1 VNNFMLFV
9 FNGDFMCFI
18 HVMLNA
24 LDMKDRGNETGIV
37 IEGSAVRLLPDLAQ
51 VQNPCAF

>member
-1 VNNFMLFV
+1 MLFV
-9 FNGDFMCFI
+9 FNGDFLCFI

-51 VQNPCAF
+51 VQNPCTF